1 MKYILIILVFFS
13 FNKIIAQDLDKIKK
27 ADTIYIYFKEDRKK
41 QIHHLITTSNK
52 DKNYDE
58 YIFDFSNRQV
68 SFYFSNRT
76 TVNNVRKER
85 KKFLKK
91 NKDLILNYDFIEKIG
106 NLYIAEMI
114 GYIYDAKKIVYVI
127 EDKEIKCSKITLKQ
141 VRITGPVRFSEE

>member
-27 ADTIYIYFKEDRKK
+27 SDTIYIFFKEDRKK
-41 QIHHLITTSNK
+41 QIHHVITTSNK

-91 NKDLILNYDFIEKIG
+91 
-106 NLYIAEMI
+106 
-114 GYIYDAKKIVYVI
+114 
-127 EDKEIKCSKITLKQ
+127 IK
-141 VRITGPVRFSEE
+141 P